1 MSVDRNGQQTPRLVT
16 VEIVTCKGALSL
28 WEAARSLAPDEMAWV
43 DIGPATVVND
53 DEIAVTVRVPQAY
66 MDELEAAI
74 GAEFASSAL
83 EDEITVRASDIYEP
97 HRLREAFLEI
107 AEGAERD
114 LPVGVI
120 VVSLSLEEISDLR
133 TMMAESE
140 EEVARIGLWRL
151 GDAFGQTAR
160 IAIALPPALKSRF
173 EINSTEAERAEDVAG
188 VLIITIAAAL
198 RAERGEAVPETAVGD
213 DGPIPF

>member
-1 MSVDRNGQQTPRLVT
+1 MTDDGTVDPALQLVT
-16 VEIVTCKGALSL
+16 VEIVTCKGSLAL
-28 WEAARSLAPDEMAWV
+28 WEAARGVAPDEMAWV
-43 DIGPATVVND
+43 EIGPATVISD
-53 DEIAVTVRVPQAY
+53 DDMAVTVRVPRAL

-97 HRLREAFLEI
+97 HRLREDFLEL
-107 AEGAERD
+107 ADGAERD
-114 LPVGVI
+114 LPAGVT

-140 EEVARIGLWRL
+140 ADVARIRLWRL
-151 GDAFGQTAR
+151 GDAVGETAR
-160 IAIALPPALKSRF
+160 IAVALPAALKNLL
-173 EINSTEAERAEDVAG
+173 ETTSTVDERAEDGAG
-188 VLIITIAAAL
+188 VVIMTIAEAL